1 MARVFRT
8 YNSSQLYQD
17 EILKLLNSTDKKQT
31 HYDAIKGFSYN
42 TSRGSSGHRGSSS
55 GHRGSSSGHRSS
67 KTSKHTAE
75 EIIKI
80 INDANIAVAMLCNH
94 QKNITKRDSLKDK
107 IAKLDK
113 ESKSYKE
120 KVKKIKE
127 KEKSA
132 HLALGTSKLNYI
144 DPRIT
149 VATLKRFNILL
160 DKYFNARELTKFQW
174 ATSIEAS
181 FIF

>member
-1 MARVFRT
+1 
-8 YNSSQLYQD
+8 
-17 EILKLLNSTDKKQT
+17 
-31 HYDAIKGFSYN
+31 
-42 TSRGSSGHRGSSS
+42 
-55 GHRGSSSGHRSS
+55 
-67 KTSKHTAE
+67 
-75 EIIKI
+75 
-80 INDANIAVAMLCNH
+80 MLCNH

-149 VATLKRFNILL
+149 VATLKRFHIPL
-160 DKYFNARELTKFQW
+160 DRYFNVREITKFNW
-174 ATSIEAS
+174 ATSIDAS